1 MARRAKGVL
10 MAGRLIYLMGPSGSG
25 KDTILL
31 GLSRLMGRK
40 AYLAPRLITRPET
53 STERGAISVSDTEFL
68 QLERAGRL
76 AMSWR
81 ANGLAYGVQLDI
93 DDRLASG
100 LDVLVNGSRGYL
112 AEARKR
118 YGALVPVLL
127 TVDDRTL
134 HQRLSARGREDAR
147 QIRERLDR
155 NAQYAGMSEAGGETG
170 IMVVDNSGTPE
181 QAIRALYQYLNR
193 INPGSSLQHAADSAR
208 LGQRPT
214 SSRL

>member
-1 MARRAKGVL
+1 

-40 AYLAPRLITRPET
+40 AYLAPRLVTRPET
-53 STERGAISVSDTEFL
+53 ATERGAISVSDTEFL

-81 ANGLAYGVQLDI
+81 ANGLAYGVQVDI

-100 LDVLVNGSRGYL
+100 VDVLVNGSRGYMS
-112 AEARKR
+112 EARKR
-118 YGALVPVLL
+118 YHALVPVLL
-127 TVDDRTL
+127 SVDHGVL
-134 HQRLSARGREDAR
+134 YQRLMARGREDAR
-147 QIRERLDR
+147 QIRERLNR
-155 NAQYAGMSEAGGETG
+155 NARYAALAEENDGAG

-181 QAIRALYQYLNR
+181 EAIRALYQYLNR
-193 INPGSSLQHAADSAR
+193 IHPGSSPHHAADTVR
-208 LGQRPT
+208 DGQCPA